1 MAVQVQASFKK
12 DQKHLDGLDHVRK
25 DLIDAPLQPRI
36 IVAVIDVAQITHDV
50 LDGSDTPKIRLRQV
64 EVLDGPDAMK
74 AVDMLNRQYQRRT
87 GREDSQASLFDE
99 WDPGASSATKAPTE
113 IDEQAAEA
121 LERLEAR
128 RAETA
133 QFIGEQGPELT
144 DLPGVPQSSLDY
156 QPGTTDEELQAEA
169 EDNAQAD
176 ADDNDEGDDGVPW
189 IPDAPEQ
196 AAAGEDGW
204 PGDAPAVEFSEP
216 VEGEQPKR
224 ASRRR
229 DGKR

>member
-1 MAVQVQASFKK
+1 MSVQVQASFKK

-99 WDPGASSATKAPTE
+99 WDPGASSATNAPTE
-113 IDEQAAEA
+113 LDEQAAEA
-121 LERLEAR
+121 VERLDAR
-128 RAETA
+128 RAAEA
-133 QFIGEQGPELT
+133 QTVFVGEQAPEPT
-144 DLPGVPQSSLDY
+144 DLPGDDGQGDAV
-156 QPGTTDEELQAEA
+156 
-169 EDNAQAD
+169 D
-176 ADDNDEGDDGVPW
+176 ADDEGDDGVPW
-189 IPDAPEQ
+189 IPSAPEQ

>member
-74 AVDMLNRQYQRRT
+74 AVDMLNRKYQQRT

-99 WDPGASSATKAPTE
+99 WDPGASSATNAPTE
-113 IDEQAAEA
+113 LDEQAAEA
-121 LERLEAR
+121 VERLDAR
-128 RAETA
+128 RAAEAGTVL
-133 QFIGEQGPELT
+133 IGEQDSEVTGLPVAGGDGSRNGDDDQGDAPEA
-144 DLPGVPQSSLDY
+144 G
-156 QPGTTDEELQAEA
+156 
-169 EDNAQAD
+169 
-176 ADDNDEGDDGVPW
+176 DEGDDGVPW